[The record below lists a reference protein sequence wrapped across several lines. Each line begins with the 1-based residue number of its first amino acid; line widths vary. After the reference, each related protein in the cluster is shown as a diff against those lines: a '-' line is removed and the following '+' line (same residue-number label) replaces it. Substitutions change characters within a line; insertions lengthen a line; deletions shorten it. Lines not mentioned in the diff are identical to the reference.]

1 MKLLFPA
8 VVIMTTEYKLYKRRW
23 LFLITVASLNMIC
36 MFISV
41 GFSPV
46 ASLVTQYYKITGDE
60 IDLLVLIGWAIN
72 VTGMLFSIYCIG
84 RFHLLVALRYSATV
98 TFLGGLIRVL
108 STSIGSDTISHETQ
122 FWITFA
128 GQIVTSFG
136 TSTVVCMSTKVSFQT
151 YKVL

>member
-1 MKLLFPA
+1 
-8 VVIMTTEYKLYKRRW
+8 
-23 LFLITVASLNMIC
+23 MIC

-136 TSTVVCMSTKVSFQT
+136 TSTVVCMSTKVSFKT
-151 YKVL
+151 

>member
-1 MKLLFPA
+1 MFETPQTSCDILWLNWQKTESFWQR
-8 VVIMTTEYKLYKRRW
+8 TT
-23 LFLITVASLNMIC
+23 C
-36 MFISV
+36 
-41 GFSPV
+41 
-46 ASLVTQYYKITGDE
+46 TGDE

-136 TSTVVCMSTKVSFQT
+136 TSTVVCMSTKVSF
-151 YKVL
+151 